1 MKRAKR
7 IIGVAVVIIFL
18 GSLLMP
24 FLVRIEARAEEKR
37 VVVSNG
43 PITFGIQ
50 NGIFGSRFN
59 MNFHFDPGR
68 RKCWTSSLGAMMD
81 DAVSFFPAT
90 RLDSDGSVM
99 RMGPSDHSFPEYKHY
114 VLDLNANTFEANAA
128 HVVGDR
134 IVLSV
139 NSKLKNHF
147 FKVANWNEEE
157 VKDLVAPFF
166 YQEVTIEN
174 YTESPQTGE
183 LLFVLDYA
191 VDYKKI
197 GDTNILYFQTP
208 NDNKGIRALALK
220 AEATWGIGDG
230 IFDYFK
236 NTGSLPCGR
245 VGSQNWHAGGFAIPF
260 VLAPHQKVKK
270 VLVYAAYYGGN
281 ALFDKRI
288 KKGLRFYYTNF
299 FSNVE
304 EVIDY
309 AFCNYERI
317 SKKADEFSQGLRTG
331 NYVLDFITSQAIH
344 SYMGNTWLVYD
355 PSDGTPRY
363 YVSEGNCQFLSTV
376 DVAYETAVFEAKYM
390 PWALKLQL
398 EEWSEYVRYD
408 GYGAYLQHDM
418 GFGRNIEPSQ
428 AYPGDMKAEEIVD
441 YILILFLYW
450 KKTGDIDF
458 VKEKMPLVREFV
470 NSLKR
475 RDTNGNGIVDQES
488 GYTTYDYDWGYSA
501 LGWGKENVY
510 LGIKEFGAF
519 LAAEK
524 MEKAIGSQNSYYD
537 LAKRISDTLK
547 DAYKHFGYLPVS
559 LDASK
564 PGWNDQAIINF
575 EGLLYFII
583 TGTEDPLIDDLLCTV
598 SPSHYFALQ
607 NCKASNG
614 WRLTSSTSATWLSK
628 VLDAKIINDY
638 FIVKGFYSFE
648 DTIISDIERMIKK
661 SDLGWIDYWNVDGT
675 SVTLCLYPRGVSS
688 IGIIN
693 FEYLVELEYKTW
705 LHRAPDPGG
714 KAFQIHALCSGTT
727 INQLTQNFRHSSE
740 YVWEAPFEINGVKCR
755 GYVDFAFVY
764 WFGHHQ
770 DKEGHD
776 MYCNL
781 ITSWQWSD
789 SDVWWE
795 FYRASVIYRVYR
807 ELLDREP
814 DPSGF
819 ACYMEHM
826 RSHGWTEAQVRQSI
840 MDSPEYKQKH
850 PNR

>member
-50 NGIFGSRFN
+50 NGILGSRFN

-90 RLDSDGSVM
+90 RLDSNGSVM
-99 RMGPSDHSFPEYKHY
+99 RMGPSDHSFPEYRHY
-114 VLDLNANTFEANAA
+114 VLDLSANTFEANAA

-166 YQEVTIEN
+166 YEEVTIEN
-174 YTESPQTGE
+174 YTDSLQTGG

-191 VDYKKI
+191 IDYKKI

-220 AEATWGIGDG
+220 GEATWGIGDA

-236 NTGSLPCGR
+236 NTGRLPNRRIGT
-245 VGSQNWHAGGFAIPF
+245 QNWHAGGFAIPF

-281 ALFDKRI
+281 ALFDKRT
-288 KKGLRFYYTNF
+288 KRGLKFYYTKF

-304 EVIDY
+304 EVVNY
-309 AFCNYERI
+309 AFCNYERL

-376 DVAYETAVFEAKYM
+376 DVAYETALFEAKYM

-428 AYPGDMKAEEIVD
+428 AYLGDMKAEEIVD

-450 KKTGDIDF
+450 KNTGDIEF
-458 VKEKMPLVREFV
+458 VKSKMSLVREFI

-475 RDTNGNGIVDQES
+475 RDTNNGIVDEEA

-547 DAYKHFGYLPVS
+547 DAYKRFGYLPVS
-559 LDASK
+559 LIASK
-564 PGWNDQAIINF
+564 PGWNDQTIVNF

-583 TGTEDPLIDDLLCTV
+583 TGTEDPLIDDLLCSV

-607 NCKASNG
+607 NCKAG
-614 WRLTSSTSATWLSK
+614 RLTSSTSATWLSK

-675 SVTLCLYPRGVSS
+675 PVTLCLYPRGVIL
-688 IGIIN
+688 IGIVNLIDD
-693 FEYLVELEYKTW
+693 LVELEYKVW
-705 LHRAPDPGG
+705 LHRSSDPGG
-714 KAFQIHALCSGTT
+714 KTFHAQHLRSGAIT
-727 INQLTQNFRHSSE
+727 INQLTQSFRHSHE
-740 YVWEAPFEINGVKCR
+740 YVWEAPFEVHGIKCQ

-795 FYRASVIYRVYR
+795 FYRASVIFRAYQ
-807 ELLDREP
+807 ELLCREP
-814 DPSGF
+814 DPPGF

-850 PNR
+850 